1 MHSPLQKQP
10 VQAPPAGPA
19 TLRARAQSQ
28 QAARVSSTPQACAG
42 ARGQIASI
50 AKEAPSSVR
59 LAPRDCNKKQQ
70 ASLNDYLRIP
80 FLPPSSA
87 SRILAARATRLFA
100 ASGRRAPGMPP
111 CYHVACRSVQGGTC
125 RIHSHAMMHFHA
137 QFPRTTEIC
146 ALVRSYPGPVGRCSC
161 PSRSSAPTSSY
172 GRGAS
177 SPA

>member
-1 MHSPLQKQP
+1 MAPQSVWKTPDSPGRARIPLDPGCRFVQASVRMHSPQQKQP
-10 VQAPPAGPA
+10 AQAPPAGPA

-70 ASLNDYLRIP
+70 ASPNDYLRIP

-111 CYHVACRSVQGGTC
+111 ATMW
-125 RIHSHAMMHFHA
+125 HADLFREEHA
-137 QFPRTTEIC
+137 GFTATR
-146 ALVRSYPGPVGRCSC
+146 
-161 PSRSSAPTSSY
+161 
-172 GRGAS
+172 
-177 SPA
+177 